1 MNHKKKKESPFIT
14 SINPCE
20 EKRKPFLLADTE
32 TLFDER
38 KNQNMDDTLTIQSEN
53 EHSQESD
60 TIQTEMVHQPYAAGV
75 MMVIPGIDLSENRL
89 YTFFSEEYSKE
100 IFPSFAERSKKI
112 LVRFR
117 DSYHLLTGKLDYLAK
132 NLCPELGSKG
142 SIPYNEVNIDNLG
155 NMKESSDS
163 SIKYVTFSK
172 EGKSFYTNK
181 SVCASPTSES
191 IAPESRD
198 AYSIPKT

>member
-1 MNHKKKKESPFIT
+1 MLECLLTDSKSFSSKEMNHKKKKDSPFIT

-53 EHSQESD
+53 DHSQESD

-89 YTFFSEEYSKE
+89 YTFFSEKYSKE
-100 IFPSFAERSKKI
+100 IFPSFAERSTKM
-112 LVRFR
+112 LNYF
-117 DSYHLLTGKLDYLAK
+117 LLRIISIVKQNPSIQTFKL
-132 NLCPELGSKG
+132 
-142 SIPYNEVNIDNLG
+142 ITI
-155 NMKESSDS
+155 
-163 SIKYVTFSK
+163 VTSHA
-172 EGKSFYTNK
+172 SMVLFY
-181 SVCASPTSES
+181 
-191 IAPESRD
+191 
-198 AYSIPKT
+198 